1 MKDYQD
7 KLVIFD
13 IDWTLLK
20 GGLAEHI
27 DGFNFAWKKVLGIEA
42 QLSDWKD
49 HHGKPDSVLL
59 AEIPHLSHHLPPD
72 LIKAKL
78 EDLKRAKIEYFF
90 THCQADYRGDL
101 MDGALN
107 LLNKLKKM
115 GVPLAIKSGN
125 LEKIGWYRL
134 EKSGII
140 SYFLDGGFGDS
151 VLSKS
156 ESADIAISRVS
167 LKLKRKFAFDRVFDI
182 GDSKYDVLADK
193 EIGIMSIAVST
204 GFDDGATLKNSGA
217 DLVVESLKQDEQI
230 IRFIINKG

>member
-1 MKDYQD
+1 MKGQQN

-42 QLSDWKD
+42 HLSDWKD
-49 HHGKPDSVLL
+49 HHGKPDCVLL
-59 AEIPHLSHHLPPD
+59 TEIPHLSHHLPLG

-78 EDLKRAKIEYFF
+78 EDLKTAKIEYFF
-90 THCQADYRGDL
+90 KHCRDDYRSDL

-134 EKSGII
+134 KKAGIK
-140 SYFLDGGFGDS
+140 SYFIDGGFGDD
-151 VLSKS
+151 VLSKT
-156 ESADIAISRVS
+156 ESLEIGIGRVS
-167 LKLKRKFAFDRVFDI
+167 LKLKKKFDCNQVFDI

-193 EIGIMSIAVST
+193 EKGIKSIAVCT
-204 GFDDGATLKNSGA
+204 GFDGTKLLKQTGA
-217 DLVVESLKQDEQI
+217 DLIVENLTFINELIHFITKQ
-230 IRFIINKG
+230 